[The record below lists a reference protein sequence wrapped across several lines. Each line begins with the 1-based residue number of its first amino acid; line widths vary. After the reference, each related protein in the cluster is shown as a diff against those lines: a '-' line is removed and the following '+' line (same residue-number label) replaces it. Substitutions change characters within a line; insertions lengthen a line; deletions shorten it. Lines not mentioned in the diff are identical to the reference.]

1 MLGGWVT
8 TIANLPW
15 IVFSRK
21 ASLGYS
27 GAIVDNHSLDLVT
40 HLARE
45 GLLLLD
51 GVLFKNNTLIEN
63 AQHKILK
70 LESGEQVIT
79 FHGYDTAGA
88 FQGNWGTRK

>member
-21 ASLGYS
+21 ASFGYT

-51 GVLFKNNTLIEN
+51 GVLFKR
-63 AQHKILK
+63 H
-70 LESGEQVIT
+70 
-79 FHGYDTAGA
+79 
-88 FQGNWGTRK
+88 

>member
-8 TIANLPW
+8 AIANLPR

-21 ASLGYS
+21 ASFGYA
-27 GAIVDNHSLDLVT
+27 GAIVDNHSLNLVT

-45 GLLLLD
+45 GILLLD
-51 GVLFKNNTLIEN
+51 GLLFKNNTLIEN

-70 LESGEQVIT
+70 FAQRRAIYNIPLV
-79 FHGYDTAGA
+79 
-88 FQGNWGTRK
+88 

>member
-21 ASLGYS
+21 ASFGYS
-27 GAIVDNHSLDLVT
+27 GAIVDNHSLNLVT

-45 GLLLLD
+45 GILLLY
-51 GVLFKNNTLIEN
+51 GALFKNNTLIEN

-88 FQGNWGTRK
+88 FPGKLGN

>member
-21 ASLGYS
+21 ASFGYT

-45 GLLLLD
+45 GLLLLY

-88 FQGNWGTRK
+88 FPGKLGN

>member
-1 MLGGWVT
+1 MLGGWVGER
-8 TIANLPW
+8 NRLPR

-21 ASLGYS
+21 ASFGYS
-27 GAIVDNHSLDLVT
+27 GAIVDNHSLDLVVVT

-45 GLLLLD
+45 GLLLLY
-51 GVLFKNNTLIEN
+51 GALFKNNTLIEN

-88 FQGNWGTRK
+88 FPGKLGN